1 MIFLSKQNNTSPGQS
16 SNTEACVSILG
27 LCLAIGL
34 IGGAAALIYGIFIFI
49 LLNYVTYSYFFAGLV
64 KGNLTA
70 TIGGG
75 AVFGISALF
84 SIILVLVFIYC
95 LKNNNV
101 NSNINQYPTS
111 THQHQHQHQHNHHV
125 QHGQT
130 SSHELAVIS
139 GIHKYDNHSQ
149 QQSSKTSSFVLSNQN
164 NGLINNQNY
173 RSVVNTNTKRNNYN
187 RY

>member
-34 IGGAAALIYGIFIFI
+34 IGGAAALIYGIFIVL
-49 LLNYVTYSYFFAGLV
+49 LLNYITYSYFFAGLV

-70 TIGGG
+70 TIGGA

-101 NSNINQYPTS
+101 NSNIN
-111 THQHQHQHQHNHHV
+111 QHQHQHQHNHHV

-149 QQSSKTSSFVLSNQN
+149 QQQPSKTSSFVLSNQN